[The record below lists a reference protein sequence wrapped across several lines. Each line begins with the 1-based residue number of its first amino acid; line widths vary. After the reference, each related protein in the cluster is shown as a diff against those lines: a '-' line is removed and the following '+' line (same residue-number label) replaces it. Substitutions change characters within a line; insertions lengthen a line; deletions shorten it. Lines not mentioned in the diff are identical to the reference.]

1 MTSKGLPKLQLYV
14 INIIKIRIYEVGSH
28 FHKQMLFNFPKYP
41 NGNEEDHLFTD
52 LIYSWRKFVY
62 CYQFNVSFIFIYMLM
77 FNGDQ

>member
-1 MTSKGLPKLQLYV
+1 
-14 INIIKIRIYEVGSH
+14 
-28 FHKQMLFNFPKYP
+28 MLFNFPKYP